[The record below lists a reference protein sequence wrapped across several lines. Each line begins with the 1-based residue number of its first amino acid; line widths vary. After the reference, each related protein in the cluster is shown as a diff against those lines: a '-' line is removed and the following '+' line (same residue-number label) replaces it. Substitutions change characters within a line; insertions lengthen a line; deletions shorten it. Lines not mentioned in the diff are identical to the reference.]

1 MNKKSVCVV
10 ARGNHAIVTVTGEQL
25 LLLGLAG
32 RSFLLSHML
41 TELSAGR
48 SMSEWEK
55 RLYDKLHEVCGEAYL
70 SINACGFTVEPVV
83 AMTSEISQ
91 LVSAVTCALREC
103 LEDDEW
109 RIVSQSCNPMA
120 AVKVVH

>member
-1 MNKKSVCVV
+1 MIQKSVCVV

-25 LLLGLAG
+25 LLPGLAG
-32 RSFLLSHML
+32 RSFSLSNML
-41 TELSAGR
+41 RELSAGR
-48 SMSEWEK
+48 SISEWEK
-55 RLYDKLHEVCGEAYL
+55 RLYDKLRQVCGEAHL
-70 SINACGFTVEPVV
+70 SVNPWGFTVEPVV

-103 LEDDEW
+103 LKNDEW
-109 RIVSQSCNPMA
+109 CIVSQSCNPT